1 MAWADFIPP
10 GAIFAKYLPL
20 PARDQEKFLCDI
32 IAQRSMF
39 VRSTEWLFNYEMPF
53 MGRIDKKS
61 THTFEL
67 FNPIPSSTS

>member
-1 MAWADFIPP
+1 MVFRSFP
-10 GAIFAKYLPL
+10 

-61 THTFEL
+61 KHTFEVDIVL
-67 FNPIPSSTS
+67 IVEIKILLSKWCQ